1 MITQYMH
8 QIAYIYT
15 VVPQQKWSN
24 PYLETKYKLEGVN
37 IAKFCFEDKEL
48 MRIIIFK
55 FFLMFL

>member
-1 MITQYMH
+1 MH